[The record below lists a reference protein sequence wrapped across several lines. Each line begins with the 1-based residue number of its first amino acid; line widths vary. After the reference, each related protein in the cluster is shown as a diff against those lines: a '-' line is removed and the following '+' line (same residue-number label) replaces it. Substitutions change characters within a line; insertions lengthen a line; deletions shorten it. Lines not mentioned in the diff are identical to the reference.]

1 MKELLLN
8 NFASIAFKEYT
19 PFSMNTGP
27 DFGGSCWICHK
38 ESCFQF
44 TLEITLTFC
53 YLTDNVLN
61 CPNFYS
67 RLNGGSV
74 FLKFFWICWEN
85 WNLWSCFLIWCFW
98 NKKFWWN
105 FFPKPPLKKMAIHL
119 LPQFFS
125 FTQTTNVSMIVLWFC
140 NFDTSSCVRISEK
153 PRISIATVPTD
164 FKTDF

>member
-1 MKELLLN
+1 MNVNLLVRKMTEILLHNFVSNAKE
-8 NFASIAFKEYT
+8 ST
-19 PFSMNTGP
+19 TFSMNTGP

-38 ESCFQF
+38 ECWFQF

-105 FFPKPPLKKMAIHL
+105 FFPKPPLKKMAIQFITSIL
-119 LPQFFS
+119 LFH
-125 FTQTTNVSMIVLWFC
+125 TNYECEHDCTLILQLWH
-140 NFDTSSCVRISEK
+140 
-153 PRISIATVPTD
+153 
-164 FKTDF
+164 